1 MSTECWAPPNWI
13 RSETSFKSIKT
24 HVFPYMGKSS
34 PIFCITNFCI
44 YICRFE
50 RGSKKSFTGKSVL
63 GWWWPAYLIDL
74 DPFIVI
80 FPINLQMLVSKLE
93 TISLSNSKQSW
104 TLIAKVSCKSIIH
117 PWWITGLW
125 STWISR
131 AATNQNNRTPVQ
143 PLWPMVPQF
152 LLLEKFKTRWSRER
166 LKSSVFEYQYFPSL
180 NYRIIKKP
188 QDKRIL
194 TRPSTVLLLLLE
206 KDHTKTF

>member
-1 MSTECWAPPNWI
+1 
-13 RSETSFKSIKT
+13 
-24 HVFPYMGKSS
+24 MGKSS

-104 TLIAKVSCKSIIH
+104 TLIAKVSCKSIID

-180 NYRIIKKP
+180 NYGIIKKP

-194 TRPSTVLLLLLE
+194 TRPSTVLLLLVE